1 MLKIKDDVDL
11 NELRKFGF
19 KTGKEWADSEE
30 RCLQGGGFEYMHGW
44 WHKFLMDEEDENK
57 IAYMSEAYDIPSVQ
71 ISVRTDFHRDI
82 YVDVAIEGSYHSSD
96 LDVVTETIYE
106 LTKAG
111 LLEIK
116 KEMER

>member
-1 MLKIKDDVDL
+1 
-11 NELRKFGF
+11 
-19 KTGKEWADSEE
+19 
-30 RCLQGGGFEYMHGW
+30 MHGW

-57 IAYMSEAYDIPSVQ
+57 IAYISEAYDIPSVQ
-71 ISVRTDFHRDI
+71 ISVRTDCHRDI
-82 YVDVAIEGSYHSSD
+82 YADVAIEGSYHSSD